1 MTQPPTPLDLPGQP
15 GFTLPVLTPRHAGP
29 AALGGA
35 LLLAAALLLPHRG
48 PEPLIAATVGLG
60 ALLSSIAGFAFSPIC
75 GAVLFHL
82 GEDPVR
88 LVQIMITCSI
98 ANQTAMTWAGRRAI
112 DWRGLSRFLAGGTA
126 GLGFGIWLLLHADR
140 AAYTEILGL
149 FLLAY
154 GATMLCRKPITIAA
168 QHPALDLGA
177 GFLGGITGGAAG
189 FPSAPVT
196 VWCGMK
202 GWDKSRQRAMVQPFI
217 LIMQVAALI
226 GISLSGRPLGGS
238 HGFDPANLLFVPPS
252 LLGTALGLRLYA
264 RLSDRQFSR
273 TVNLLLIV
281 SGASYIA

>member
-1 MTQPPTPLDLPGQP
+1 MTTHPAPLARARQ
-15 GFTLPVLTPRHAGP
+15 HAG
-29 AALGGA
+29 AATLGA
-35 LLLAAALLLPHRG
+35 AVLVAAALLLPHRG
-48 PEPLIAATVGLG
+48 ADPLIGAAVGVG

-98 ANQTAMTWAGRRAI
+98 ANQAAMTWAGRRDI
-112 DWRGLSRFLAGGTA
+112 DWNGLSRFLAGGAA
-126 GLGFGIWLLLHADR
+126 GLAFGIWLLLHADR
-140 AAYTEILGL
+140 ATYTEALGL

-154 GATMLCRKPITIAA
+154 GAYMLARKPIVVAL

-189 FPSAPVT
+189 FPGASVT
-196 VWCGMK
+196 IWCGMK
-202 GWDKSRQRAMVQPFI
+202 GWDKARQRAMFQPFI
-217 LIMQVAALI
+217 LIMQVAALV

-252 LLGTALGLRLYA
+252 LLGTSLGLKLYA

-273 TVNLLLIV
+273 AVNLLLIV
-281 SGASYIA
+281 SGLSYIA